1 MKTLTKLK
9 DLVFEG
15 LSPSNP
21 AMTEQEMGQWLE
33 SLPGI
38 KKEQLELMQ
47 YMVFSYY
54 GNKLVY
60 RHLQQVAKECT
71 LMLDALY
78 HCPDFPESILP
89 LYQAVVDSLV
99 EILNHLW
106 SNYGQYLNTFVAMPK
121 LLYRTAAGQI
131 EAKAAVLVQA
141 MSRYHAD
148 KALQSLVICK
158 MTGLL
163 QKGTG
168 SWHEISCLEQ
178 LQKWILELCAGRN
191 ANITEALKA
200 LLTRADFNTEGF
212 VQYCQASIAA
222 VVAECYEVKGKYD
235 LLFDYERYYSTLTNK
250 HRSEKFVPGQPKV
263 KVQLLAF
270 VKAELD
276 CMAKKEGGNL
286 EKVIP
291 DATTDR
297 NRLPVTISVEALA
310 YLFKLL
316 LKANVITGTGKNILM
331 VFLSKNFQTPG
342 VGAAE
347 ISVKSLESKYRQV
360 TGNTAIM
367 VRSMLKSML
376 KELDKEFN

>member
-1 MKTLTKLK
+1 MKTLTRLQN
-9 DLVFEG
+9 LVFEG

-21 AMTEQEMGQWLE
+21 AMTDREIGQWLE
-33 SLPGI
+33 SLPEI
-38 KKEQLELMQ
+38 KKEQLALMQ
-47 YMVFSYY
+47 CMVFSYY

-60 RHLQQVAKECT
+60 RHLQQMAKECT

-78 HCPDFPESILP
+78 HYPDFPESLLT
-89 LYQAVVDSLV
+89 LYQAVIDCLV
-99 EILNHLW
+99 EILNHLRL
-106 SNYGQYLNTFVAMPK
+106 NYAPYINTFLAMPK

-131 EAKAAVLVQA
+131 ETMAAVLVQA
-141 MSRYHAD
+141 MSRYHTD
-148 KALQSLVICK
+148 KNLQSLVICK

-163 QKGTG
+163 QKATG
-168 SWHEISCLEQ
+168 SWHEVSCLEQ
-178 LQKWILELCAGRN
+178 LQKWILELCVGRN
-191 ANITEALKA
+191 ANVTEDLKD
-200 LLTRADFNTEGF
+200 LLIRADFNTEGF
-212 VQYCQASIAA
+212 VQYCRRSITAGI
-222 VVAECYEVKGKYD
+222 AECYEVSGKYE
-235 LLFDYERYYSTLTNK
+235 LLFDFERYYSTLTSK

-276 CMAKKEGGNL
+276 CMAKKERGTL
-286 EKVIP
+286 EKAIP
-291 DATTDR
+291 NVTTDR
-297 NRLPVTISVEALA
+297 HRLPVTISVEALA

-316 LKANVITGTGKNILM
+316 VKANVITGTGKNMLM
-331 VFLSKNFQTPG
+331 DFLSKNFQTPG

-367 VRSMLKSML
+367 VRSMLNSML